1 MPGTFTLTPEQLA
14 LREARRLK
22 KEKAATNASVSSSST
37 PPSSLVNNE
46 KGQILPRPWLAVQDS
61 PTNATHTAKI
71 MTWNLLAQCLVR
83 RELFPDSDC
92 LKSTRREHMLFK
104 EILSADA
111 DILCLQEVDRL
122 EKLIPV
128 LEEANYGH
136 VYAAGPRKKHGCLI
150 GFRKD
155 LLAIRDQF
163 ILHYD
168 DIDIRNDHGTG
179 LSSKG
184 LSFRTKNIA
193 NIVALERLGQPS
205 EGYIVATTHLFW
217 HPSYAYERARQA
229 GILLREVVKY
239 RESSGLLSW
248 PCFLAGDFN
257 FSPEEPGYALLV
269 GDMLTPAQEELLE
282 RSRVV
287 HVSVDPTVPLTNPA
301 AANDD
306 EDGGAQADPDRVI
319 TNAREA
325 SPADGLLN
333 SSELLDLFAVATLRP
348 RSLYDEGQRLLENIS
363 SPGPLPRCG
372 ERMGLPPHK
381 RGAYEPEWTSY
392 THYWQSVLDYIW
404 VIDPP
409 NRKASIMRLLQP
421 HRTENLHPGLPRK
434 GISGSDHVSLAAEVQ
449 WDGVH

>member
-1 MPGTFTLTPEQLA
+1 
-14 LREARRLK
+14 
-22 KEKAATNASVSSSST
+22 
-37 PPSSLVNNE
+37 
-46 KGQILPRPWLAVQDS
+46 
-61 PTNATHTAKI
+61 
-71 MTWNLLAQCLVR
+71 
-83 RELFPDSDC
+83 
-92 LKSTRREHMLFK
+92 MLFK

-128 LEEANYGH
+128 LEEANYDQ
-136 VYAAGPRKKHGCLI
+136 VYAAGPRKRHGCLI

-155 LLAIRDQF
+155 SLAIRDQF
-163 ILHYD
+163 VLHYD
-168 DIDIRNDHGTG
+168 DIDIRNDHGTEF
-179 LSSKG
+179 SRKG

-269 GDMLTPAQEELLE
+269 GDMLTPAQEERLE